1 MKIDQTHLTPA
12 GAASRTEARRS
23 VLEADHGES
32 KKKLADEPQGG
43 HGRNITTQRS
53 QPIILDNKQV
63 RLRFNKDEETGVEVI
78 QVVDADS
85 GKLVRQIPP
94 EELLNIAKALR
105 EMKGLIVSK
114 ES

>member
-12 GAASRTEARRS
+12 EVAARSEGQRGGAAVVRS
-23 VLEADHGES
+23 DGS
-32 KKKLADEPQGG
+32 KKLAIEPHSANAGSPTN
-43 HGRNITTQRS
+43 HHS
-53 QPIILDNKQV
+53 QPIILDNKEV
-63 RLRFNKDEETGVEVI
+63 HLRFNKDEETGVEVI

-85 GKLVRQIPP
+85 GELVRQIPP

-105 EMKGLIVSK
+105 DIKGLIVSK